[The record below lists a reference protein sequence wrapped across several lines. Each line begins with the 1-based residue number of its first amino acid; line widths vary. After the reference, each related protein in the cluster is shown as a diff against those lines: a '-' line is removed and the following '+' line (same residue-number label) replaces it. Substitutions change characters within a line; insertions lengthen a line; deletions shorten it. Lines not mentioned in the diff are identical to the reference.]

1 VLGQTGTT
9 DTGQHVGTATAHENV
24 RDDIEAW
31 DAMQLAATLNRD
43 LVRPIIDLNKGPRKA
58 YPRLVI
64 GRAEGEDTTAL
75 VDTLVKLVD
84 RGMRVEQSVIRDRL
98 GIADPDHNAALLH
111 PLGAAPVE
119 HGAANVA
126 AQSTR
131 VAAHAQQPDQPDA
144 IDALIAEELA
154 DWEPLV
160 SPLIAPLHAL
170 LAECE
175 SLEEFQ
181 RRLPELVQDQDPDTL
196 AEAMAQ
202 ALFVARLSGE
212 TADG

>member
-1 VLGQTGTT
+1 
-9 DTGQHVGTATAHENV
+9 
-24 RDDIEAW
+24 
-31 DAMQLAATLNRD
+31 
-43 LVRPIIDLNKGPRKA
+43 
-58 YPRLVI
+58 
-64 GRAEGEDTTAL
+64 
-75 VDTLVKLVD
+75 
-84 RGMRVEQSVIRDRL
+84 MRVEQSVIRDRL